1 MSLFQ
6 EIGAP
11 THAKIGVF
19 GFAGSGKT
27 YTAAKI
33 AIGLHKHIKS
43 DKPVFFIDSET
54 GSSYIKGMFD
64 KEGVKVLG
72 IKTRAFVSLMAGLR
86 EAVAGGNILL
96 IDSITHF
103 WQEIMKS
110 YMKKNNISKLTINH
124 IGRLKEEWQPFPEL
138 FLNSP
143 LHIIMCGRAGY
154 SWGEEEDEDGDK
166 KLVQKGTKMKVEGDL
181 GYEPTLLLEME
192 QVRTSGNIIGSEFI
206 NRAWVLKDKFD
217 IIKGKHFDMPS
228 FEDFLPHI
236 SMLNIG
242 GDFPKIDTET
252 NSEASIASKQGIS
265 NRLKERDIFCEDL
278 FAEMELHFN
287 RRTDAGKQEGAEFL
301 KWHFD
306 TLSTKAIE
314 AMPNEKIKAALDAL
328 KAMPLLT
335 ESKQGKL

>member
-33 AIGLHKHIKS
+33 AIGLHKYIKS

-72 IKTRAFVSLMAGLR
+72 IKTRAFVSLMGGLR

-103 WQEIMKS
+103 WQELMKS
-110 YMKKNNISKLTINH
+110 YMKKNNIGKLTINH

-143 LHIIMCGRAGY
+143 THIIMCGRAGY

-192 QVRTSGNIIGSEFI
+192 QVRTSGNIIGSEFV
-206 NRAWVLKDKFD
+206 NKAWVLKDKFD
-217 IIKGKHFDMPS
+217 VIKGKSFEMPT

-236 SMLNIG
+236 NLLNIG
-242 GDFPKIDTET
+242 GDFPRIDTDT

-265 NRLKERDIFCEDL
+265 NRLKERDILCEEL
-278 FAEMELHFN
+278 WGEMELRFN
-287 RRTDAGKQEGAEFL
+287 NRTAEGKKEGASFL
-301 KWHFD
+301 RENFG
-306 TLSTKAIE
+306 TLSPKAIE
-314 AMPNEKIKAALDAL
+314 SMANEKIKEAVDKL
-328 KAMPLLT
+328 KQLPLLT
-335 ESKQGKL
+335 TEAKGK